1 MNRKLFAVT
10 QLKAAAGHG
19 ATVSSKILILRV
31 IREFWFNCLF
41 IFQLLTVDLLMLLP
55 TVP

>member
-19 ATVSSKILILRV
+19 ATVSSKIFILNKGDQRV
-31 IREFWFNCLF
+31 L
-41 IFQLLTVDLLMLLP
+41 V
-55 TVP
+55 